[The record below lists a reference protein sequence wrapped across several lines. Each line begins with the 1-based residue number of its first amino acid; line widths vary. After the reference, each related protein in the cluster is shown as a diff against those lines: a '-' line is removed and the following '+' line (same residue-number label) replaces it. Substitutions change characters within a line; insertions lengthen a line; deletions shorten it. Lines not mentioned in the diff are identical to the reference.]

1 VTYSGNRFLNRKEMT
16 VNAQYIM
23 NYLTGKGWTKNAV
36 AGMLGNMETE
46 STINPGI
53 WQSLQSGNLSGG
65 YGLVQWTP
73 ATKYIN
79 WAKANGLD
87 YTKIDSQLKRIIYE
101 VNNNVQWINIQSGMT
116 FKQFTKSTESAYQLG
131 MYFLSDY
138 ERPAESNQ
146 PARGTQ
152 AEYWFDTLTG
162 DGGGGGGDG
171 TQLAKFPMDMIQ
183 ITQGEN
189 GSYSHVNTL
198 CIDFVGT
205 YDKYPY
211 YAPFDCECIFTQP
224 SSAIIVWKS
233 LRPVMCVDGEIRDI
247 VFTCFHEQPLTHSV
261 GVKLKKGDLLGHTGI
276 GGMVTGDHLHL
287 NVIEG
292 TEYKGLV
299 LKGANSYA
307 LVGTELHIY
316 DVFDTTG
323 VNIVNGLGYDWKTS
337 DFEDGEGGGTT
348 PNPDQSKNDYV
359 QLLLCGAVKGW
370 YK

>member
-1 VTYSGNRFLNRKEMT
+1 MTYSGNRFLNRKEMT

-23 NYLTGKGWTKNAV
+23 NYLTSRGWTKNAV

-53 WQSLQSGNLSGG
+53 WQSLQSGNMSGG

-73 ATKYIN
+73 ASKYIN
-79 WAKANGLD
+79 WANANGLS
-87 YTKIDSQLKRIIYE
+87 YGKMDSQLKRILYE
-101 VNNNVQWINIQSGMT
+101 VKNNIQWIHPTIT
-116 FKQFTKSTESAYQLG
+116 FKEFTQSTDSAYDLG
-131 MYFLSDY
+131 MLFITAY
-138 ERPAESNQ
+138 ERPADPNQ
-146 PARGTQ
+146 PARGQQ
-152 AEYWFDTLTG
+152 AEVWFETLTSE
-162 DGGGGGGDG
+162 GGGGGDG
-171 TQLAKFPMDMIQ
+171 TQLAVFPMDMIQ

-189 GSYSHVNTL
+189 GGFSHVNTL

-205 YDKYPY
+205 YDRYPY

-233 LRPVMCVDGEIRDI
+233 VRPVMCVDGETRNI
-247 VFTCFHEQPLTHSV
+247 VFTCFHEEPLLH
-261 GVKLKKGDLLGHTGI
+261 GVETKLKKGDLLGHTGI
-276 GGMVTGDHLHL
+276 GGFVTGDHLHF

-292 TEYKGLV
+292 TEYNGLV
-299 LKGANSYA
+299 LKGPNSYA

-348 PNPDQSKNDYV
+348 PNPEQSKNDYV

>member
-1 VTYSGNRFLNRKEMT
+1 MTYSANRFLNRSEMK

-23 NYLTGKGWTKNAV
+23 TYLLGKGWTKQAI

-53 WQSLQSGNLSGG
+53 WQSLQEGNTSGG

-79 WAKANGLD
+79 WANANKLD
-87 YTKIDSQLKRIIYE
+87 YKKMDSQLKRILYE
-101 VNNNVQWINIQSGMT
+101 VSNNIQWIDVGSGMS
-116 FKQFTKSTESAYQLG
+116 FRDFTKSTKSAYDLA
-131 MYFLSDY
+131 MIFISHY
-138 ERPAESNQ
+138 ERPADPNQ
-146 PARGTQ
+146 PNRGTQ
-152 AEYWFDTLTG
+152 AEAWFNELNG
-162 DGGGGGGDG
+162 EGGGGGSGG
-171 TQLAKFPMDMIQ
+171 LQLAKFPLDIIN

-205 YDKYPY
+205 YDRYPY
-211 YAPFDCECIFTQP
+211 YAPFDCECIFRND
-224 SSAIIVWKS
+224 SSAIMVWKS
-233 LRPVMCVDGEIRDI
+233 NGLVMCVDGTERNI
-247 VFTCFHEQPLTHSV
+247 VFTCFHESPITHNV
-261 GVKLKKGDLLGHTGI
+261 GTKLKKGELLGHTGI

-292 TEYKGLV
+292 TEYNGLV

-337 DFEDGEGGGTT
+337 DYQDGDTGTPT
-348 PNPDQSKNDYV
+348 KNKNGDIIM
-359 QLLLCGAVKGW
+359 LLLSKAIKGW
-370 YK
+370 